1 MRKILTIAALLITIS
16 GAGYTLMAKA
26 EMKNKTSTG
35 MDASHLND
43 QEKYITLHDGTEPP
57 FQNEYWD
64 NKEPGIY
71 VDKISGEPLFS
82 STDKFDSGTG
92 WPSFTKPINED
103 VVKSLQDDSM
113 GMSRTEV
120 RSTGADAH
128 LGHVFNDGP
137 PEAGGLRYC
146 TNSASLQF
154 IHKDDLEE
162 EGYGEYL
169 YLFDED
175 SEAE

>member
-1 MRKILTIAALLITIS
+1 MRKILTIAALVIALS

-26 EMKNKTSTG
+26 EIKNTTNTG
-35 MDASHLND
+35 MDASHLSD
-43 QEKYITLHDGTEPP
+43 KEKYITLHDGTEPP

-64 NKEPGIY
+64 HKEPGIY

-92 WPSFTKPINED
+92 WPSFTKPIDEA

-113 GMSRTEV
+113 GMTRTEV
-120 RSTGADAH
+120 RSTAADAH
-128 LGHVFNDGP
+128 LGHIFNDGP

-154 IHKDDLEE
+154 VHKDDLEK
-162 EGYGEYL
+162 EGYGEYT

-175 SEAE
+175 ESD